1 MTPFGRT
8 VQSAK
13 GRKELHDEI
22 IDHSHSTT
30 ELKDGRDPEL
40 DCSATQYV
48 KSCQASNKSLARYV
62 TENGDNDDDVY
73 DDEYVPD
80 ESELKYSWY
89 EDEDEEGPERVP
101 TKVGKQT
108 TRKHSLNVV
117 YREEDSPKAKK
128 KKRTNKSVR
137 RTDCRPVDDGSEK
150 VYRQRIRYIL
160 HVHIFRHSITK
171 GNYSTIGID
180 WSHEIMTSEIQSV
193 VAKLNVDYLWEC
205 SKLIVVTERC
215 SVRCFKKWI

>member
-1 MTPFGRT
+1 MLAGGDQSEQDKLIKTGEMTPFGRT

-13 GRKELHDEI
+13 GRKELHDGI
-22 IDHSHSTT
+22 TDHSRSGSD
-30 ELKDGRDPEL
+30 LKDGREAEL
-40 DCSATQYV
+40 VCSATQNV
-48 KSCQASNKSLARYV
+48 KPCQANNKSLARSV
-62 TENGDNDDDVY
+62 TENDDNDDDDVY

-89 EDEDEEGPERVP
+89 EDEDEEGTEIVS
-101 TKVGKQT
+101 TKAGKQT

-117 YREEDSPKAKK
+117 YREEDSPKVKK

-160 HVHIFRHSITK
+160 HVHVLRQSITK
-171 GNYSTIGID
+171 GHFNWYGL
-180 WSHEIMTSEIQSV
+180 HGLM
-193 VAKLNVDYLWEC
+193 K
-205 SKLIVVTERC
+205 
-215 SVRCFKKWI
+215 

>member
-1 MTPFGRT
+1 MTPFGQT

-13 GRKELHDEI
+13 GRKELHDGI
-22 IDHSHSTT
+22 TDCSHSSTD
-30 ELKDGRDPEL
+30 LKDGRAPEL
-40 DCSATQYV
+40 VCSATQNI
-48 KSCQASNKSLARYV
+48 KPCQASNKSLASSV
-62 TENGDNDDDVY
+62 TENDDNDDDVY

-89 EDEDEEGPERVP
+89 EDEDEGGTES
-101 TKVGKQT
+101 TKARKQT
-108 TRKHSLNVV
+108 TRKHSLNAV

-160 HVHIFRHSITK
+160 HVHVFRHSITK
-171 GNYSTIGID
+171 GNF
-180 WSHEIMTSEIQSV
+180 
-193 VAKLNVDYLWEC
+193 N
-205 SKLIVVTERC
+205 
-215 SVRCFKKWI
+215 